1 MKKKLLLAGA
11 TLLLVAAA
19 VTGFAAY
26 ERSNVSD
33 LLDANVEALALNET
47 VENAFEVSAICPN
60 CGEEYTDCLHCI
72 EDNCGSCTPEE
83 HTCPM

>member
-26 ERSNVSD
+26 ERSNMSD
-33 LLDANVEALALNET
+33 LMDANVEALARNESGK
-47 VENAFEVSAICPN
+47 NNKALAQKAN
-60 CGEEYTDCLHCI
+60 GEYC
-72 EDNCGSCTPEE
+72 CTPLNGNNC
-83 HTCPM
+83 TQSPAC

>member
-26 ERSNVSD
+26 ERANMSD
-33 LLDANVEALALNET
+33 LMDANVEALARNEDDKN
-47 VENAFEVSAICPN
+47 VE
-60 CGEEYTDCLHCI
+60 
-72 EDNCGSCTPEE
+72 
-83 HTCPM
+83 

>member
-26 ERSNVSD
+26 ERSNMSD
-33 LLDANVEALALNET
+33 LMDANVEALARNEDDKT
-47 VENAFEVSAICPN
+47 LDRVLMRQVRFIAAEMATLEIVTNQAFRPVN
-60 CGEEYTDCLHCI
+60 
-72 EDNCGSCTPEE
+72 
-83 HTCPM
+83 

>member
-26 ERSNVSD
+26 ERSNMSD
-33 LLDANVEALALNET
+33 VDSRSIAFRGYGFPKTLRYYET
-47 VENAFEVSAICPN
+47 VFYSLFFSSNRCNSRR
-60 CGEEYTDCLHCI
+60 
-72 EDNCGSCTPEE
+72 
-83 HTCPM
+83 M

>member
-26 ERSNVSD
+26 ERSNMSD
-33 LLDANVEALALNET
+33 LMDANVEALARNEGDT
-47 VENAFEVSAICPN
+47 FNCASGCGGDYCGVFTHVSGNSMKVYYC
-60 CGEEYTDCLHCI
+60 Y
-72 EDNCGSCTPEE
+72 
-83 HTCPM
+83 